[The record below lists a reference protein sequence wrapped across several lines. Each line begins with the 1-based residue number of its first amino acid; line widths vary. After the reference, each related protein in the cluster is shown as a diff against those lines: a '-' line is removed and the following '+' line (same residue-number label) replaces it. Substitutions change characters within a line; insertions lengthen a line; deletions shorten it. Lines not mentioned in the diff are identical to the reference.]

1 MQSDD
6 IELKKI
12 DAFVNLRDKRVLEV
26 GCGNGRLS
34 SFLVQKAGNLTAID
48 IDETCLEEARR
59 TVRGVDFRIRLR
71 RVP

>member
-12 DAFVNLRDKRVLEV
+12 DTFVNLKNKRVLEI

-48 IDETCLEEARR
+48 IDETHYFSANRR
-59 TVRGVDFRIRLR
+59 KSFWGKI
-71 RVP
+71 